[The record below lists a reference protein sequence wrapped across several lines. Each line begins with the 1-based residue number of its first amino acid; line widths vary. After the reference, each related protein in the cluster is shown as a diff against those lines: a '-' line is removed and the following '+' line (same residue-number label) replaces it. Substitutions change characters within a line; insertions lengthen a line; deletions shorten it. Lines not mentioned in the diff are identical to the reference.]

1 MDHLW
6 SPWRLDYV
14 TAEKPLAGCVFC
26 LAAEAPA
33 KAGLAADG
41 TGGGARDGL
50 VVFRGVTAYVVLNR
64 YPYNNG
70 HLMVVPARHVA
81 TLAELS
87 SDELQEVAALT
98 QRAEVVLRQAYRL
111 EGINVGI
118 NLGKAAGAG
127 IHEHLHV
134 HLVPRW
140 SGDTN
145 FMTVVGDT
153 RVLPEDLASTA
164 ARLAPVFERL
174 ARGG

>member
-1 MDHLW
+1 LDHLW
-6 SPWRLDYV
+6 SPWRFDYV
-14 TAEKPLAGCVFC
+14 TAEKASAGCVFC
-26 LAAEAPA
+26 LAAEASA
-33 KAGLAADG
+33 KAGLAG
-41 TGGGARDGL
+41 DGL

-70 HLMVVPARHVA
+70 HLMVVPVRHVA
-81 TLAELS
+81 ALTELS
-87 SDELQEVAALT
+87 SDELQEIATLT
-98 QRAEVVLRQAYRL
+98 QRAEAVLLQAYRL

-127 IHEHLHV
+127 IHDHLHV

-153 RVLPEDLASTA
+153 RVLPEDLAATA
-164 ARLAPVFERL
+164 ARLSPIFAKL
-174 ARGG
+174 SGRGG

>member
-1 MDHLW
+1 LDHLW

-14 TAEKPLAGCVFC
+14 TAGKPSAGCVFC
-26 LAAEAPA
+26 LAAEAA
-33 KAGLAADG
+33 
-41 TGGGARDGL
+41 GGAGAPDRLG
-50 VVFRGVTAYVVLNR
+50 VFRGVTAYVVLNR

-70 HLMVVPARHVA
+70 HVMVVPRRHVA
-81 TLAELS
+81 TLMELS
-87 SDELQEVAALT
+87 AEELQEVALLT
-98 QRAEVVLRQAYRL
+98 QRAEAALGQAYRL
-111 EGINVGI
+111 EGINIGI

-153 RVLPEDLASTA
+153 RVLPEDLASAA
-164 ARLAPVFERL
+164 ARLSPIFAKL
-174 ARGG
+174 SGRGG